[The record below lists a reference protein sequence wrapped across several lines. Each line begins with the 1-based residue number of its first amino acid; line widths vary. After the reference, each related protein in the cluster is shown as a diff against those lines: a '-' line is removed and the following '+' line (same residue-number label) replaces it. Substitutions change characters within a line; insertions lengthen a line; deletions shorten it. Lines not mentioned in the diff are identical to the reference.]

1 VLISICYIINA
12 IVYAFFSKIKPPA
25 LNLHSP
31 VIDTKDGYKD
41 FMTVHELMLDFF
53 SIHCIPGFLCLLLKN
68 SRYVEDLDQIQSFF
82 SVNCW
87 MSLIQTSFIFIV
99 MFPNRV
105 DDSKSVCFNNCMPKF
120 VNFAFYVGFFVMPIL
135 AMIFNLRSMFWY
147 DLHTIKPVMLL
158 IFWIEVALIIWEA
171 IAMYNCII
179 EVAEGN
185 IKERDGYN
193 ILAELN
199 EKILYHPDDQSGN
212 R

>member
-1 VLISICYIINA
+1 
-12 IVYAFFSKIKPPA
+12 
-25 LNLHSP
+25 
-31 VIDTKDGYKD
+31 
-41 FMTVHELMLDFF
+41 
-53 SIHCIPGFLCLLLKN
+53 
-68 SRYVEDLDQIQSFF
+68 
-82 SVNCW
+82 
-87 MSLIQTSFIFIV
+87 
-99 MFPNRV
+99 
-105 DDSKSVCFNNCMPKF
+105 
-120 VNFAFYVGFFVMPIL
+120 
-135 AMIFNLRSMFWY
+135 MIFNLRSMFWY
-147 DLHTIKPVMLL
+147 DIHTIKPVMLL